1 MSLELNLDM
10 HCTSIDDATNI
21 QQKLLIC
28 DNLIAELTGAQD
40 AVMLTVFFPRM
51 GYFRFS
57 RFLLVVPA
65 VDTVFFFSVEYLQ
78 ESAARRLCVSR
89 ETI

>member
-10 HCTSIDDATNI
+10 HCTSIDDAKNI

-40 AVMLTVFFPRM
+40 AVMLTVFFPVW
-51 GYFRFS
+51 GISDF
-57 RFLLVVPA
+57 P
-65 VDTVFFFSVEYLQ
+65 VFY
-78 ESAARRLCVSR
+78 
-89 ETI
+89 